1 MFVFPSRT
9 DTFGLVILEAMAC
22 GTPVAA
28 YPVAG
33 PIDIVQHG
41 KNGYLNE
48 DLGKAVKQ
56 ALTIDRQYPRE
67 YAKQQSWQAVVERL
81 KQELVPFS

>member
-1 MFVFPSRT
+1 M
-9 DTFGLVILEAMAC
+9 
-22 GTPVAA
+22 
-28 YPVAG
+28 
-33 PIDIVQHG
+33 
-41 KNGYLNE
+41 
-48 DLGKAVKQ
+48 KQ